1 MRNEM
6 LQSSIIFD
14 AAMSA
19 RSIDENGFLHVA
31 ASHITKTTVNP
42 YYGREIPGWREAGLE
57 PDRVY
62 YGFRAPE
69 ELKKSVS
76 TWTGLPLHIE
86 HHIDSA
92 EEPAKLT
99 RVGAIGAAFW
109 NAPYVDAYLTVW
121 DQNAIEAIED
131 GSFRELSCAYRYEPD
146 FTPGTHEGVAY
157 DFVMR
162 NIRGNHVALVEE
174 GRAGPD
180 VVVADAAMHG
190 AYDDRWITVKPNG
203 PDKKG
208 RPALIDENGTV
219 KAGMG
224 GKFNGRNIDDI
235 PRGKNPHPVTEEKYQ
250 ARQQRQAQ
258 KQKGSSSPLDVS
270 KLSDQEIDN
279 RMSSIGGA
287 KATAVEKEPQ
297 LQQGQTVSGVG
308 SPENISLRSEPG
320 YQALSKPTDVKHTFE
335 ENGRTYH
342 VVDNP
347 LYIAGMR
354 LRESVGEKRFSK
366 IAPAEMIDA
375 IEKNRREINIR
386 ADKADVEN
394 GKIVGVLT
402 KPGQVERLLRDVDS
416 EIVSLE
422 QKAKRQE
429 AGERGAAKRKQ
440 AAKEQKEAEI
450 KEQVEAARKQPAKQ
464 GQVVLAQP
472 HKIIDETN
480 RAVRVERP
488 DFPGH
493 YEWLPKS
500 VISATKGYVTHVS
513 GSMADEKRLSVE
525 PESMASFARYVAE
538 QRQARNVEQGKINR
552 AESPDVKTITL
563 PDRGRVEGYK
573 EGDIVQVGNRLIRL
587 EKKRGSKRI
596 DEDTPS
602 IEGAHL
608 LGHEGERAEQ
618 WSFHEVTQGTLE
630 SRNPINEAGQPKRQ
644 QENRAKGQPKTTTQ
658 TKKSQVV
665 EHIKKQLGIDLSDK
679 VLGQKNGFIM
689 IDTTGLNRNQINA
702 ITRLHKN
709 GFEVHDNGGMGLAFR
724 IADSQ
729 SKKNTGSVS
738 YNENG
743 QPIPPKR
750 PDSVPDGYWNGKFY
764 SGNRIYVDNRAVNL
778 SDDQVK
784 ELKQWQADYAE
795 YKKARQADT
804 QAAPKSYLNVRY
816 EDRQKAKEA
825 GAKWDSDA
833 KKWYWDNRNGD
844 LPESLKQWSGEA
856 VKTNGPSS
864 GTNTYAS
871 SSGSAKNLSEYDRN
885 DLEREARKWDQL
897 YNEGGEGFN
906 PYRAEIERRRFTRP
920 NEPMTA
926 SEAKRFWSRG
936 GKDAS
941 PKYAEDS
948 DNPAYYPDMQT
959 LHRSSHKNITS
970 NNFLKGGIMGKLKRW
985 FRGAFDDDPGIEKK
999 EVELAQAIIDLHKTD
1014 PVTGE
1019 IVDVTEDEDKAEEIR
1034 ELVDELSAK
1043 LDPEDVKKLTDA
1055 LTDLAYSKAT
1065 GDEDPDRKDSV
1076 VTIDEELREAMDKC
1090 GLDSDDPDDSRAF
1103 AEGVKYG
1110 ESLEKDPAEAAR
1122 LAKEHE
1128 SEGMKRAM
1136 DSCGLDAENPMDAR
1150 AFAEGV
1156 KYGEKKEK
1164 TEPGKLAREHEREGE
1179 LRALGKDEDK
1189 SAAITRI
1196 LDNVPGLTPEQRKKL
1211 FDALQ
1216 DLAYAPATGDEDMDE
1231 PKTAQDRA
1239 LRRRASRSFV
1249 AMDAARI
1256 KASAIA
1262 EAQEHMRGLSR
1273 AVRDVRGLVGD
1284 LDPLSFDCAS
1294 DVYGYALKQ
1303 SGVNPQ
1309 AYPRQAWR
1317 GMVDVMRA
1325 KNTAVFPGGMAR
1337 DAATSKMTG
1346 KFTGLNNITI
1356 AD

>member
-31 ASHITKTTVNP
+31 ASHITKATVNP

-57 PDRVY
+57 PDKVY

-109 NAPYVDAYLTVW
+109 NAPYVDASLTVW

-131 GSFRELSCAYRYEPD
+131 GSFRELSCAYRYDPD
-146 FTPGTHEGVAY
+146 FTPGIYEGIPY

-162 NIRGNHVALVEE
+162 DIRGNHVALVEE

-250 ARQQRQAQ
+250 ARQQRNQ
-258 KQKGSSSPLDVS
+258 S
-270 KLSDQEIDN
+270 K
-279 RMSSIGGA
+279 
-287 KATAVEKEPQ
+287 
-297 LQQGQTVSGVG
+297 
-308 SPENISLRSEPG
+308 
-320 YQALSKPTDVKHTFE
+320 
-335 ENGRTYH
+335 
-342 VVDNP
+342 
-347 LYIAGMR
+347 
-354 LRESVGEKRFSK
+354 
-366 IAPAEMIDA
+366 
-375 IEKNRREINIR
+375 
-386 ADKADVEN
+386 
-394 GKIVGVLT
+394 
-402 KPGQVERLLRDVDS
+402 
-416 EIVSLE
+416 
-422 QKAKRQE
+422 
-429 AGERGAAKRKQ
+429 
-440 AAKEQKEAEI
+440 
-450 KEQVEAARKQPAKQ
+450 
-464 GQVVLAQP
+464 
-472 HKIIDETN
+472 
-480 RAVRVERP
+480 
-488 DFPGH
+488 
-493 YEWLPKS
+493 
-500 VISATKGYVTHVS
+500 
-513 GSMADEKRLSVE
+513 
-525 PESMASFARYVAE
+525 
-538 QRQARNVEQGKINR
+538 
-552 AESPDVKTITL
+552 
-563 PDRGRVEGYK
+563 
-573 EGDIVQVGNRLIRL
+573 
-587 EKKRGSKRI
+587 
-596 DEDTPS
+596 
-602 IEGAHL
+602 
-608 LGHEGERAEQ
+608 
-618 WSFHEVTQGTLE
+618 TQGTLE
-630 SRNPINEAGQPKRQ
+630 PRNPINEAGQPKRQ
-644 QENRAKGQPKTTTQ
+644 QENSAKGQPKTTTQ

-729 SKKNTGSVS
+729 SKKDTGSVS

-750 PDSVPDGYWNGKFY
+750 PDYVPDGYWNGKFY
-764 SGNRIYVDNRAVNL
+764 SGNRIYVDNRVVNL

-784 ELKQWQADYAE
+784 ELKQWQADYAK

-804 QAAPKSYLNVRY
+804 QASPKSYLNVRY

-825 GAKWDSDA
+825 GAKWDSNA

-856 VKTNGPSS
+856 VKTKGPSS
-864 GTNTYAS
+864 GTNTYAP

-885 DLEREARKWDQL
+885 DLEHEARKWDQL

-970 NNFLKGGIMGKLKRW
+970 YNFLKGGIMGKLKRW

-1065 GDEDPDRKDSV
+1065 GDEDPDKKDGV

-1090 GLDSDDPDDSRAF
+1090 GLDADDPDDSRAF

-1136 DSCGLDAENPMDAR
+1136 DSCGLDAENPMEAR

-1196 LDNVPGLTPEQRKKL
+1196 LDDVPGLTPEQRKKL

-1256 KASAIA
+1256 KASAVA

-1273 AVRDVRGLVGD
+1273 AVRDVRGLVGE

>member
-31 ASHITKTTVNP
+31 ASHITKATVNP

-57 PDRVY
+57 PDKVY

-109 NAPYVDAYLTVW
+109 NAPYVDASLTVW

-180 VVVADAAMHG
+180 VVVADAAMDW
-190 AYDDRWITVKPNG
+190 AYADRWITVNPNG

-208 RPALIDENGTV
+208 RPVLIDESGTV

-250 ARQQRQAQ
+250 AWQQRNQ
-258 KQKGSSSPLDVS
+258 S
-270 KLSDQEIDN
+270 K
-279 RMSSIGGA
+279 
-287 KATAVEKEPQ
+287 
-297 LQQGQTVSGVG
+297 
-308 SPENISLRSEPG
+308 
-320 YQALSKPTDVKHTFE
+320 
-335 ENGRTYH
+335 
-342 VVDNP
+342 
-347 LYIAGMR
+347 
-354 LRESVGEKRFSK
+354 
-366 IAPAEMIDA
+366 
-375 IEKNRREINIR
+375 
-386 ADKADVEN
+386 
-394 GKIVGVLT
+394 
-402 KPGQVERLLRDVDS
+402 
-416 EIVSLE
+416 
-422 QKAKRQE
+422 
-429 AGERGAAKRKQ
+429 
-440 AAKEQKEAEI
+440 
-450 KEQVEAARKQPAKQ
+450 
-464 GQVVLAQP
+464 
-472 HKIIDETN
+472 
-480 RAVRVERP
+480 
-488 DFPGH
+488 
-493 YEWLPKS
+493 
-500 VISATKGYVTHVS
+500 
-513 GSMADEKRLSVE
+513 
-525 PESMASFARYVAE
+525 
-538 QRQARNVEQGKINR
+538 
-552 AESPDVKTITL
+552 
-563 PDRGRVEGYK
+563 
-573 EGDIVQVGNRLIRL
+573 
-587 EKKRGSKRI
+587 
-596 DEDTPS
+596 
-602 IEGAHL
+602 
-608 LGHEGERAEQ
+608 
-618 WSFHEVTQGTLE
+618 TQGTLE
-630 SRNPINEAGQPKRQ
+630 PRNPINEAGQPKRQ

-658 TKKSQVV
+658 TKKSQ
-665 EHIKKQLGIDLSDK
+665 
-679 VLGQKNGFIM
+679 
-689 IDTTGLNRNQINA
+689 
-702 ITRLHKN
+702 
-709 GFEVHDNGGMGLAFR
+709 
-724 IADSQ
+724 
-729 SKKNTGSVS
+729 GSVS

-750 PDSVPDGYWNGKFY
+750 PDYVPDGYWNGKFY
-764 SGNRIYVDNRAVNL
+764 SGNRIYVDNRVVNL

-864 GTNTYAS
+864 GTNTYAP

-920 NEPMTA
+920 NEPMTV
-926 SEAKRFWSRG
+926 SEVKRFWNRG
-936 GKDAS
+936 GMDAS
-941 PKYAEDS
+941 PKYAEDF

-970 NNFLKGGIMGKLKRW
+970 YNFLKGGIMGKLKRW

-1065 GDEDPDRKDSV
+1065 GDEDPDKKDSV

-1090 GLDSDDPDDSRAF
+1090 GLDADDPDDSRAF

-1110 ESLEKDPAEAAR
+1110 EELERNPEERGKLDR
-1122 LAKEHE
+1122 EHE

-1136 DSCGLDAENPMDAR
+1136 DSCGLDAENPMEAR

-1196 LDNVPGLTPEQRKKL
+1196 LDDVPGLTPEQRKKL

-1216 DLAYAPATGDEDMDE
+1216 DLAYSPATGDEGMDE
-1231 PKTAQDRA
+1231 PETAQDRA